1 MALIGRVHPD
11 CVNVANPYHECT
23 ENCLRKIAEG
33 KGRKN
38 KKKSG
43 SILDIPILGGRKE
56 RSRPKPPQDLDNVSD
71 RSVVYPFDA
80 QSSPSKDKVKL
91 VENGSVLD
99 DPIFGKRKQVSQ
111 PKPGEQHDNGQ
122 GVDASSFP
130 EKLKIENGSPL
141 DDPIFGRRKQV
152 AQPKPHEELDNGS
165 GQGAVN
171 PSGSPLSPSNDIVKI
186 GNGSTLDDL
195 IFGRK
200 KQGSE
205 QKSPE
210 ELDNVS
216 GSGIVYP
223 SDSQLSPSKEKVKL
237 ENGEH
242 KSYSGPLAEV
252 KDSSLN
258 KEKVQTSPLVP
269 ASGII
274 KMTPSLSFPTHNVG
288 EGATDS
294 PSENRSFS
302 FSGTPHVFEES
313 DEDDVLSVNSD
324 ASVSVGK
331 YRVKGSLSSILQSIF
346 DKYGDVAASCKL
358 ESNVIRSYYLEC
370 VCYVVQELKRTSDK
384 QLTKSKVK
392 EMSAMLKDV
401 ESSGMDVGWLRLMLN
416 ECAESVDLMS
426 QHRAVEVAKA
436 NCDRDIELIR
446 KELESQMEALAL
458 KEKEVAETRA
468 HLRDLEHKS
477 SILSETVSNMKS
489 KVENLK
495 SKSLLDNVL

>member
-1 MALIGRVHPD
+1 M
-11 CVNVANPYHECT
+11 
-23 ENCLRKIAEG
+23 
-33 KGRKN
+33 
-38 KKKSG
+38 
-43 SILDIPILGGRKE
+43 
-56 RSRPKPPQDLDNVSD
+56 
-71 RSVVYPFDA
+71 
-80 QSSPSKDKVKL
+80 
-91 VENGSVLD
+91 
-99 DPIFGKRKQVSQ
+99 
-111 PKPGEQHDNGQ
+111 
-122 GVDASSFP
+122 
-130 EKLKIENGSPL
+130 
-141 DDPIFGRRKQV
+141 
-152 AQPKPHEELDNGS
+152 
-165 GQGAVN
+165 
-171 PSGSPLSPSNDIVKI
+171 
-186 GNGSTLDDL
+186 
-195 IFGRK
+195 
-200 KQGSE
+200 
-205 QKSPE
+205 
-210 ELDNVS
+210 
-216 GSGIVYP
+216 
-223 SDSQLSPSKEKVKL
+223 KL

-252 KDSSLN
+252 KDYSL

-331 YRVKGSLSSILQSIF
+331 YRVKGSLSSILQSII

-384 QLTKSKVK
+384 QLTKSKVR

-458 KEKEVAETRA
+458 KEKEVADAKKQVAETRA
-468 HLRDLEHKS
+468 HLRDLEVKS

>member
-1 MALIGRVHPD
+1 MLHFP
-11 CVNVANPYHECT
+11 N
-23 ENCLRKIAEG
+23 LW
-33 KGRKN
+33 
-38 KKKSG
+38 
-43 SILDIPILGGRKE
+43 SILI
-56 RSRPKPPQDLDNVSD
+56 
-71 RSVVYPFDA
+71 A
-80 QSSPSKDKVKL
+80 
-91 VENGSVLD
+91 
-99 DPIFGKRKQVSQ
+99 
-111 PKPGEQHDNGQ
+111 
-122 GVDASSFP
+122 
-130 EKLKIENGSPL
+130 
-141 DDPIFGRRKQV
+141 
-152 AQPKPHEELDNGS
+152 
-165 GQGAVN
+165 
-171 PSGSPLSPSNDIVKI
+171 
-186 GNGSTLDDL
+186 GSTLDDL

-210 ELDNVS
+210 ELDNVP

-384 QLTKSKVK
+384 QMTKSKVK

-446 KELESQMEALAL
+446 KELESQMEALVL
-458 KEKEVAETRA
+458 KEKEVADAKKQVAETRA

-477 SILSETVSNMKS
+477 SILSETVGNMKS